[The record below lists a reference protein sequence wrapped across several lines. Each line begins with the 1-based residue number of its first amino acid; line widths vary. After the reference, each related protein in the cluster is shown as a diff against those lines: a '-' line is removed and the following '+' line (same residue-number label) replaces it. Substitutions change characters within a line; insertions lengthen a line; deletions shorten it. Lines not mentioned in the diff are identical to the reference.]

1 MDLITIAPRRP
12 ICERTRMTRNDNRHA
27 VSLPCV
33 AAVLLVIGS
42 QSSNANARGISFA
55 EARRAAERQAPDVH
69 LSTLRTN
76 VARAEVGVA
85 GGLPNPT
92 VGVATATQTAR
103 LSTSLSVPIPLFGQ
117 FATAADAAR
126 ADVQT
131 AKAEVAIAARDAR
144 WSATLSWVDLWEAQR
159 RAQLFVAGAQDAQR
173 LLGIATE
180 KFSAGTGSRVDIVRA
195 TADRATAVA
204 EAESAR
210 SDVAA
215 AAARLSVWIGSDPR
229 EPLEPLGEPG
239 YPPNT
244 IAIDSLSPSR
254 AHPVL
259 VRDEAAVVAAG
270 SHVKSE
276 RRQRWPLII
285 PQVTL
290 NQFDPTLPGPDLIV
304 GVSFDLPVFNMRGGE
319 VSRAEAQEELARAQA
334 SSDGRRL
341 TAETF
346 DAYRRLQAADA
357 KLRALKE
364 QVLPAMREAETMT
377 EEAYADGRME
387 LTRVLEAQRALL
399 ESSMNEAETIAL
411 RARSLADLEHSLGTD
426 LTEAPRAR

>member
-1 MDLITIAPRRP
+1 MF
-12 ICERTRMTRNDNRHA
+12 RNVTPAR
-27 VSLPCV
+27 SLTFG
-33 AAVLLVIGS
+33 AALLVVAS
-42 QSSNANARGISFA
+42 HSSEAGARGISFA

-69 LSTLRTN
+69 LSALRSQ
-76 VARAEVGVA
+76 VSRAEVGVA

-92 VGVATATQTAR
+92 IGVATATQTAR

-131 AKAEVAIAARDAR
+131 AKLDVAVAVRDAR
-144 WSATLSWVDLWEAQR
+144 WSATLSWVDLWEADR
-159 RAQLFVAGAQDAQR
+159 RAELFAERARDAQR

-180 KFSAGTGSRVDIVRA
+180 KFNAGTGSRVDIVRA
-195 TADRATAVA
+195 TADRATAAA

-210 SDVAA
+210 RDVAA
-215 AAARLSVWIGSDPR
+215 AAARLSTWIGADPR
-229 EPLEPLGEPG
+229 EALEPAGEPG
-239 YPPNT
+239 YPANA
-244 IAIDSLSPSR
+244 IALDSLSPSR

-259 VRDEAAVVAAG
+259 RRDEAAIAAAS
-270 SHVKSE
+270 SHVTSE
-276 RRQRWPLII
+276 RRQRWPLVV

-304 GVSFDLPVFNMRGGE
+304 GVSFDLPLFNMRGGE
-319 VSRAEAQEELARAQA
+319 VARAQAEEQVARAQA
-334 SSDGRRL
+334 SWDSRRL

-357 KLRALKE
+357 KLRALKD

-399 ESSMNEAETIAL
+399 DTRMNEAETIAL

-426 LTEAPRAR
+426 LTEARRAR